1 MGTFTGWGTMF
12 NYEGV
17 GRLELRP
24 DLALVVPSEV
34 IFITPACVSPSIIDA
49 IYLFTMRT

>member
-1 MGTFTGWGTMF
+1 MGAFTDWGTMF

-17 GRLELRP
+17 GRLELM
-24 DLALVVPSEV
+24 VPSEV

-49 IYLFTMRT
+49 IYLFTMRA